1 MSDTAKS
8 AAVHQ
13 PASNSAIAEMLRGI
27 GEYLAMQDVP
37 FKPRAYEKAA
47 LVIDGFEEEAA
58 AMYRAGGLKALEEIP
73 GVGKSIAEKIEE
85 LLKTGRVKY
94 YEELKKKTPVDLSE
108 LSRVEGLGPKSVK
121 KLYQSLGVATLADL
135 EKAARAGKI
144 AKLEGFGPKSEE
156 KILKSIGFAKA
167 RATGGAGG
175 GQRFILCYTLPE
187 IERIVARIA
196 AIPGAEKVTI
206 AGSARRRR
214 DTIGDADILAVA
226 SGKNSAAAAKTTAAI
241 MDEFIKTPGVVNI
254 IAHGDTKSSIKL
266 RDGLNVD
273 LRVVPAESYG
283 AALNYFT
290 GSKDHNVALRKI
302 AVAKGWTLNEYGLF
316 HRPTGKNVGAKGDEI
331 DKKNRIAG
339 KTEQELYGA
348 FGMAYIE
355 PELRENTGELEA
367 ARAHK
372 LPKLIGY
379 KDLVGDLQI
388 QTDWTDGSESIE
400 QMALKAVAAGLSYI
414 VITDHTKRLAMTHG
428 LDEKRIVQ
436 QWKEIDRVQKK
447 LDAKL
452 GRDPSGHSKFRIL
465 KGSECDILKD
475 GTLDLPDSILSQ
487 LDVVGVSVHSHFT
500 LPRAEQTARV
510 RRAIENPNADILF
523 HPTGR
528 IINKREPIDID
539 MDEIIA
545 VARKTGTVMEIN
557 CFPERSDLKD
567 EYIRRC
573 VDAGVRLSIDSD
585 AHNSRH
591 YLNLPLGIAQ
601 ARRGWVTRADVV
613 NAWPVEKML
622 GMLKGK

>member
-1 MSDTAKS
+1 MPDASK
-8 AAVHQ
+8 Q
-13 PASNSAIAEMLRGI
+13 PITNAAIAEMLRGI

-47 LVIDGFEEEAA
+47 LVIDGLETEA
-58 AMYRAGGLKALEEIP
+58 METYRAGGLKALEEIP

-85 LLKTGRVKY
+85 LIKTGRVKY
-94 YEELKKKTPVDLSE
+94 FEELKKKTPVDLSE
-108 LSRVEGLGPKSVK
+108 LSRIEGLGPKSVK
-121 KLYQSLGVATLADL
+121 KLYQKLGVENLADL

-175 GQRFILCYTLPE
+175 GQRFILGYTLPE
-187 IERIVARIA
+187 IERIVTRIA
-196 AIPGAEKVTI
+196 SVAGAEKVTI

-226 SGKNSAAAAKTTAAI
+226 GGGKGGKNPAAAAKVTAAI
-241 MDEFIKTPGVVNI
+241 MDAFVKTPGVVNI

-302 AVAKGWTLNEYGLF
+302 AVARGWTLNEYGLF
-316 HRPTGKNVGAKGDEI
+316 RKPAGKDAAAKGREI
-331 DKKNRIAG
+331 DAKNRIAG
-339 KTEQELYGA
+339 RTEEELYGA
-348 FGMAYIE
+348 FGMDYIE

-367 ARAHK
+367 AQRSFRGEK
-372 LPKLIGY
+372 NGLPKLIGY
-379 KDLVGDLQI
+379 KDLIGDLQI

-400 QMALKAVAAGLSYI
+400 QMALKAIDAGLQYI

-428 LDEKRIVQ
+428 LDEKRIVE
-436 QWKEIDRVQKK
+436 QWREIDRVQKK
-447 LDAKL
+447 LDGKL
-452 GRDPSGHSKFRIL
+452 GRGKFRIL

-528 IINKREPIDID
+528 IINKREPIDLD

-545 VARKTGTVMEIN
+545 VSKKTGTVMEIN

-585 AHNSRH
+585 AHNSKH
-591 YLNLPLGIAQ
+591 YSNLQFGIAQ
-601 ARRGWVTRADVV
+601 ARRGWVTRADVI